1 MNFEQAR
8 EYSFLV
14 KWKVAECFS
23 GPECWCRMVLPVE
36 TIFYTHPDTPDKE
49 YEYNIIDAGSIDQ
62 QTAEYIVKIH
72 NEKVSIEQDIKK
84 LKEEFNKLYSNPNC
98 SITVTQNP
106 SLNDYRIIKRKEID

>member
-1 MNFEQAR
+1 MTLDEALNYSLTVSWTVEQCN
-8 EYSFLV
+8 
-14 KWKVAECFS
+14 KVDTDCV
-23 GPECWCRMVLPVE
+23 GVV
-36 TIFYTHPDTPDKE
+36 PDTKILFRYPDATIDSE
-49 YEYNIIDAGSIDQ
+49 LEIIPFGSIDPIL
-62 QTAEYIVKIH
+62 AEHIVKLH